1 MSDFAIHFH
10 DIRHGWAK
18 CRVDAGSQSD
28 ETLVG
33 YCSDAFG
40 DIATLGLMAAL
51 ERDFRILFD
60 NEGSSP
66 IWELSIDWDRLA
78 ERDLI
83 PRFTVW
89 DAGHYAHEV
98 ARDFS
103 QGGGWRASAQ
113 KYLSFPV
120 GYADVAGAI
129 SGAFDRLEADMGIKR
144 FEEAWGEPWPTAPLV
159 ALRAAL
165 AGPKLL

>member
-18 CRVDAGSQSD
+18 CRVDAGGQSD

-51 ERDFRILFD
+51 GRDFRILFD
-60 NEGSSP
+60 NEASSP
-66 IWELSIDWDRLA
+66 IWELSIDWERLT
-78 ERDLI
+78 ERDFM

-89 DAGHYAHEV
+89 DAGSYAHEV

-103 QGGGWRASAQ
+103 QGGGWRASAK
-113 KYLSFPV
+113 KYLSVPID
-120 GYADVAGAI
+120 YLDVARAI
-129 SGAFDRLEADMGIKR
+129 SGAFDRIEADLGIKG
-144 FEEAWGEPWPTAPLV
+144 FEEAWGEPWPTAPLD
-159 ALRAAL
+159 ALGAAL
-165 AGPKLL
+165 ASTKLP